1 MGWVGLTP
9 ARDPGRRPGAIA
21 EARPEQQFG
30 GWRNRVTWL
39 SLDLRGFV
47 SKFLGCES
55 IILAGFV
62 EDTEFVDPTP
72 PQLTAEWQERRYQS
86 AKSVAESAYWGVFD
100 AHGIA
105 WLFVE
110 GDQTHAS
117 GPVSGPPRGGHCQG
131 AIAAFP
137 EAKRGR
143 GSWVIL
149 TSHAAPEADRGAKMS
164 VSPST

>member
-9 ARDPGRRPGAIA
+9 ARDPGRQPRVIA
-21 EARPEQQFG
+21 EARPERKLG

-39 SLDLRGFV
+39 SIDLKRLH

-86 AKSVAESAYWGVFD
+86 A
-100 AHGIA
+100 
-105 WLFVE
+105 
-110 GDQTHAS
+110 
-117 GPVSGPPRGGHCQG
+117 
-131 AIAAFP
+131 
-137 EAKRGR
+137 
-143 GSWVIL
+143 
-149 TSHAAPEADRGAKMS
+149 
-164 VSPST
+164 